1 MVVRNPPHPAH
12 CAPTDKWLSISQHIK
27 VPNYAK
33 FTYWYYLY
41 CIIGDYT
48 GTMYNL
54 SLGCYW
60 DFFLLFHAFLFY
72 RINPQLTPSIVFKFM
87 ACVQMFLVIKP
98 SQCLII
104 HMLMSLITTP
114 TACCKKSLTQLMAV
128 CITGDMRC
136 LSRQILTDTFLTDWQ
151 LICDYSPALNANP
164 PFAVYYHV
172 INSLLPCN
180 KLQRKN
186 KGAAAWLH
194 HCF

>member
-1 MVVRNPPHPAH
+1 MVVRNPSHPAH
-12 CAPTDKWLSISQHIK
+12 CVPTDKWLSISQHIK

-33 FTYWYYLY
+33 FTLY

-60 DFFLLFHAFLFY
+60 NFFLLFHAFLFY
-72 RINPQLTPSIVFKFM
+72 RVNPQLTPSIVFKFM

-104 HMLMSLITTP
+104 HMLMSLITAP

-180 KLQRKN
+180 KLRRKN